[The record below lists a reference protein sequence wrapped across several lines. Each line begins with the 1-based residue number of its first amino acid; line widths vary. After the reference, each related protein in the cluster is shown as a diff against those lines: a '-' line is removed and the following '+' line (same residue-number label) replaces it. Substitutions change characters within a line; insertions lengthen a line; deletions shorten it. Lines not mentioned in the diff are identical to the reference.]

1 MIYCYFRTAPLTL
14 RSSQGVKGKVAMK
27 KVIIIIIVIL
37 NIRIFYVKKV
47 LCWKLYKIII
57 FFCQLWDMV
66 ILNHQFLIYSI
77 AATCLYAIFEG
88 IPTIWAGLNS
98 ENQSKN
104 HNIINYLFS
113 VYNFFETQN

>member
-1 MIYCYFRTAPLTL
+1 M
-14 RSSQGVKGKVAMK
+14 KGKVAMK

-37 NIRIFYVKKV
+37 IIIIIVILNIRIVKKV

-57 FFCQLWDMV
+57 FCQLWDMG

-88 IPTIWAGLNS
+88 IPTI
-98 ENQSKN
+98 
-104 HNIINYLFS
+104 
-113 VYNFFETQN
+113 